1 MISSSFLGQNQ
12 TNFFFFVIEE
22 ISAGYYTFFKEGDGG
37 GSFWKVGKK
46 LFTLPLTLGEKN
58 TLSDYH

>member
-12 TNFFFFVIEE
+12 TIFFFFVIEE

-37 GSFWKVGKK
+37 GHSEK
-46 LFTLPLTLGEKN
+46 LEKN
-58 TLSDYH
+58 YLPYH